1 MDICYCFA
9 NYKHQMNFKLILFT
23 IILFALNVPIS
34 SFKYFKA
41 FNILSNDILLIT
53 DVGIIKY
60 NIETDSQ
67 YLIVS
72 YTNIINEIGTLE
84 FITEAH
90 FSSDDGGYII
100 CRINEYIYILSKDA
114 SYSFGN
120 IILSELHGQYIELI
134 PYITKDSKKSFI
146 ICYIDKNLKI
156 ALIMHEININKIEDS
171 KIIYQNWQVVKYSE
185 EYIGTISLR
194 SLSCKIMNSD
204 KHQNILTCFVPT
216 SDNYCM
222 NSISFEQDN
231 NFTLIEVN
239 KKEINTIPSLMA
251 IDYGPNKEISLICL
265 LNNGNFQCLK
275 YYSTIKEWSNLT
287 TYLEGCSCYQFNR
300 GLKYIN
306 EEHLIYCYSSNI
318 IINYKKLDNEYNIKN
333 FNDEGSCS
341 IDIYNNCYT
350 LYTSTLLFNKNE
362 NQYSVLTICSFTNGD
377 TFRIND
383 INDECKLTI
392 KDISSEIKTTINS
405 IPISTSI
412 IKLSS
417 SSSSSIISSSIYKQ
431 TIISTIINQKS
442 SVISTSINQES
453 SVISTIIYQK
463 TSVISTS
470 INQKSTLLS
479 TVINQK
485 SSMIS
490 IAINPKTSEIST
502 IINQKS
508 SMISTAKNTI
518 NKFSL
523 MSIDNGIDFYEEGEV
538 IKGITNKPKEE
549 IDLDILIDS
558 IEIGKKYEIDGDDY
572 NIRISPV
579 NLIDTFNSTY
589 VEFSI
594 CEQILRKEYNL
605 SENETI
611 TILQIEIDKMNENA
625 LTNQVEYEIY
635 NSNKTKLS
643 LSYCKDVK
651 IKVHYEIKDPS
662 LINKTKVSQFS
673 DLGIDIFN
681 NKDSFF
687 NDICHTYSDND
698 SDIILKDRVLDIY
711 QNYSLCDN
719 GCEYEQI
726 NIDLMTVICS
736 CQIKTEI
743 NVKVSEPVFGTIIE
757 DSFKDSNFGV
767 ILCYN
772 LVFGFDYKRNVG
784 FWIFLCLIFCNIIL
798 FIIYF
803 MYGINSIKIYVFQE
817 MRKNNYILK
826 ISPSPPLRKT
836 KKKSKTNA
844 ESHHGDAYNSSS
856 NNNFIKDNRDNNLK
870 TVIENIYKPNIK
882 KKKRKKNNNNN
893 NIDNNIDKKI
903 KIKNPIMI
911 VNYTNKYYNFDKKM
925 KSYNSTD
932 KLNNYNKHFVTSGFE
947 TKVNNKNKIYTH
959 KGEIEKKEYDEK
971 CPGYYNLIQIDANNE
986 KNNEPPESLYILNN
1000 YDFYTA
1006 IKYEKRS
1013 FWRIYYICILSTE
1026 NVINTFI
1033 FRTRLEVQPLRLSL
1047 FIFSYTCDLS
1057 LNAFFYLNK
1066 NISDKY
1072 HYQGNNLFLFT
1083 LVNNLTIDIVS
1094 TVSSYVL
1101 VKLLNYLNS
1110 SKESIENV
1118 FRTQEKKMRND
1129 KKYKVKD
1136 ETIMKIYEELNKIYK
1151 YLKIKIISYIF
1162 IDLIFL
1168 VFFLY
1173 YITAFCEVYK
1183 NTQIS
1188 WLTDSFVS
1196 FLMSILV
1203 ELFMSFLCAVFYK
1216 LSIKYKFKTLY
1227 IVVLFFYELG

>member
-1 MDICYCFA
+1 MEACYCFI
-9 NYKHQMNFKLILFT
+9 NYKYQMNYKLILFT
-23 IILFALNVPIS
+23 IILFTLKVPIT

-41 FNILSNDILLIT
+41 FNILSNDILLVT
-53 DVGIIKY
+53 DIGIIKY

-72 YTNIINEIGTLE
+72 YNNMISTDGTLE
-84 FITEAH
+84 FITVAQ
-90 FSSDDGGYII
+90 FSSEDGGYII

-114 SYSFGN
+114 SFSFGN
-120 IILSELHGQYIELI
+120 IILSELHEQYIELI
-134 PYITKDSKKSFI
+134 PYITKDSTKSFI
-146 ICYIDKNLKI
+146 ICYIDDNHKI
-156 ALIMHEININKIEDS
+156 TLILHEININKIEDS
-171 KIIYQNWQVVKYSE
+171 KIIYQNWQVVKYNE
-185 EYIGTISLR
+185 NYIGTISLR

-204 KHQNILTCFVPT
+204 IQENILTCFVPT

-239 KKEINTIPSLMA
+239 KKEINIISSLIT
-251 IDYGPNKEISLICL
+251 IDYGPNKEISLICF

-275 YYSTIKEWSNLT
+275 YYSTIKEWSNIT
-287 TYLEGCSCYQFNR
+287 TYLEGCDYYQFNR

-306 EEHLIYCYSSNI
+306 EEHLIYCYSSNTK
-318 IINYKKLDNEYNIKN
+318 INYKKLDDEYNIKN
-333 FNDEGSCS
+333 FNDKGICS
-341 IDIYNNCYT
+341 IDIYNNCYY

-362 NQYSVLTICSFTNGD
+362 NQYSILTICSYTNGD
-377 TFRIND
+377 AFRIND
-383 INDECKLTI
+383 INDECELTI
-392 KDISSEIKTTINS
+392 KDISSDLKTS
-405 IPISTSI
+405 IYRQTAISTAI
-412 IKLSS
+412 NQESS
-417 SSSSSIISSSIYKQ
+417 VMSTILNQKSSV
-431 TIISTIINQKS
+431 ISTIINQKS
-442 SVISTSINQES
+442 SVISTSINQKSTLLS
-453 SVISTIIYQK
+453 SV
-463 TSVISTS
+463 
-470 INQKSTLLS
+470 INQKSTLIS
-479 TVINQK
+479 TAINQK
-485 SSMIS
+485 
-490 IAINPKTSEIST
+490 TSLIST

-508 SMISTAKNTI
+508 SLISTTTNQKSSAISTDINTI
-518 NKFSL
+518 NKFIL

-538 IKGITNKPKEE
+538 IKGITKKTKEE
-549 IDLDILIDS
+549 IDLDSLIDS
-558 IEIGKKYEIDGDDY
+558 IEIGKKYEINGDDY

-605 SENETI
+605 LENETI
-611 TILQIEIDKMNENA
+611 TILQIEIDKKNENA

-651 IKVHYEIKDPS
+651 IKVNYEIKDPS
-662 LINKTKVSQFS
+662 FINKTKVSQFS
-673 DLGIDIFN
+673 ELGIDIFN

-719 GCEYEQI
+719 GCEYDQI
-726 NIDLMTVICS
+726 NIDLMTIICS

-743 NVKVSEPVFGTIIE
+743 NVKVSEPVFSTIIA

-767 ILCYN
+767 LLCYN
-772 LVFGFDYKRNVG
+772 LVFGFDYKRNIG

-803 MYGINSIKIYVFQE
+803 IYGINPIKIYVFQE

-836 KKKSKTNA
+836 KKKSRTNI
-844 ESHHGDAYNSSS
+844 ESHQGDSYKSSS
-856 NNNFIKDNRDNNLK
+856 NNNFLKDNDDNKLK

-882 KKKRKKNNNNN
+882 KKKRKKTNNNN
-893 NIDNNIDKKI
+893 NNIDKKI

-911 VNYTNKYYNFDKKM
+911 VNYTNKYYNFDQKM
-925 KSYNSTD
+925 KSHNSTD
-932 KLNNYNKHFVTSGFE
+932 KLNYNKHFVTSGLE
-947 TKVNNKNKIYTH
+947 TKVNNKKKAYSH
-959 KGEIEKKEYDEK
+959 KDEIEQKEYDEK

-1033 FRTRLEVQPLRLSL
+1033 FKTRLEVQPLRLSL
-1047 FIFSYTCDLS
+1047 FIFNYTCNLDL
-1057 LNAFFYLNK
+1057 NFFFYLN
-1066 NISDKY
+1066 
-1072 HYQGNNLFLFT
+1072 
-1083 LVNNLTIDIVS
+1083 
-1094 TVSSYVL
+1094 
-1101 VKLLNYLNS
+1101 
-1110 SKESIENV
+1110 
-1118 FRTQEKKMRND
+1118 
-1129 KKYKVKD
+1129 
-1136 ETIMKIYEELNKIYK
+1136 
-1151 YLKIKIISYIF
+1151 
-1162 IDLIFL
+1162 
-1168 VFFLY
+1168 
-1173 YITAFCEVYK
+1173 
-1183 NTQIS
+1183 
-1188 WLTDSFVS
+1188 
-1196 FLMSILV
+1196 
-1203 ELFMSFLCAVFYK
+1203 
-1216 LSIKYKFKTLY
+1216 
-1227 IVVLFFYELG
+1227 